1 MNRRCALLICCVLG
15 LELGCGPNRSAAPVL
30 NAWHQ
35 PNAQT
40 LASGYRVQSGDTLY
54 SIAFQFGLDYRV
66 LAQANQLPAHAT
78 IYPGQVLKMKAGSA
92 QAPSTAAAETAQDGV
107 VKVYHRAPEPTLKV
121 YASPRWRWPLQ
132 GPVVSG
138 FSNAYG
144 GNAGLD
150 IAGSPGQAVL
160 AAAAGEVVY
169 AGDGIRGYG
178 NLLIIK
184 HNKSY
189 LSAYAYNQS
198 LAVSLGQS
206 VKAGQRIATVG
217 KHPTG
222 RFLLHFEIRKNGR
235 PVNPMSYLGR

>member
-1 MNRRCALLICCVLG
+1 
-15 LELGCGPNRSAAPVL
+15 VL

-40 LASGYRVQSGDTLY
+40 LAAGYRVQTGDTLY

-66 LAQANQLPAHAT
+66 LAQANQLPANGS
-78 IYPGQVLKMKAGSA
+78 IYPGQLLKMKASRAAPGRSSRA
-92 QAPSTAAAETAQDGV
+92 SSQAARGGA
-107 VKVYHRAPEPTLKV
+107 VKVYHREPEPRLRV
-121 YASPRWRWPLQ
+121 YSSPRWRWPLQ
-132 GPVVSG
+132 GPVISG
-138 FSNAYG
+138 FSSAYG
-144 GNAGLD
+144 GNAGID
-150 IAGSPGQAVL
+150 IAGSRGQAVL
-160 AAAAGEVVY
+160 AAASGQVVY

-198 LAVSLGQS
+198 LAVSLGQW
-206 VKAGQRIATVG
+206 VKAGQRVATVG

-235 PVNPMSYLGR
+235 PVSPTTYLRR